1 MNSEMTFTQILFKSI
16 KLTFT
21 ILLQLIKFIVR
32 YTPLAL
38 ITIARAKREITDAVV
53 NEYQDVQKRRREEE
67 LNAKITAL
75 KGRIE

>member
-1 MNSEMTFTQILFKSI
+1 MNNDMTFTQILFKSI

-21 ILLQLIKFIVR
+21 ILWQIIKFIVR

-53 NEYQDVQKRRREEE
+53 DTYQDVQKRRREEE
-67 LNAKITAL
+67 LNVKIRAL
-75 KGRIE
+75 KERQV